1 MQISVIHP
9 RELGEPELARWRK
22 FQEADPEQDN
32 PFLSA
37 EFVQTVAEL
46 RPYVRVAV
54 VEDGSGI
61 GGFFP
66 FERHRLGIGRPV
78 AAGLT
83 DLQGMVY
90 AAGLELDA
98 ARLLRA
104 SRLSAWEFDHLHVGQ
119 PMFAPY
125 HGSRHPS
132 PVIDLDEGYD
142 SYLAGLRRRSPTTHR
157 MTRYKRNR
165 LGREVGEVRHV
176 AESSDTA
183 ALGELLRWKS
193 AQYRRT
199 GRADRFAH
207 PWIVE
212 LVERLHAQRTDRFA
226 GSLSLLYAGDEV
238 VAGHFGLRTASQLC
252 TWFPA
257 YDPRFGKYSPGL
269 LQHLGMAEDFAA
281 MGLRFIDM
289 GRGEKDY
296 KESLKTRDL
305 QVAEGRVARATPGAA
320 AHWLVRVPPRALRNT
335 VLATPFLR
343 DQADRVLR
351 TYARLTKGDQTG

>member
-9 RELGEPELARWRK
+9 SELGEAELARWRK
-22 FQEADPEQDN
+22 FQDADPEQDN
-32 PFLSA
+32 PFLCP
-37 EFVQTVAEL
+37 EFVQTVGEL

-61 GGFFP
+61 AAFFP
-66 FERHRLGIGRPV
+66 FEKHGLGIGRPV

-90 AAGLELDA
+90 AAGLDLDA
-98 ARLLRA
+98 VRLLRA
-104 SRLSAWEFDHLHVGQ
+104 AGLSAWEFDHLHVGQ
-119 PMFAPY
+119 PMFARY
-125 HGSRHPS
+125 HHSRHPS
-132 PVIDLDEGYD
+132 PVIDLAEGYD
-142 SYLAGLRRRSPTTHR
+142 AYLAGLRRRSPTTHR

-183 ALGELLRWKS
+183 ALRALLDWKS

-199 GRADRFAH
+199 GRSDRFAH

-212 LVERLHAQRTDRFA
+212 LVERLHAIRTDRFA
-226 GSLSLLYAGDEV
+226 GSLSLLYAGEEV
-238 VAGHFGLRTASQLC
+238 VAGHFGLRTGSQLC

-257 YDPRFGKYSPGL
+257 YDTRFGKYSPGL

-281 MGLRFIDM
+281 MGLRLIDM

-305 QVAEGRVARATPGAA
+305 QVAEGRVARLTPGAA
-320 AHWLVRVPPRALRNT
+320 AHWAIRVPPRTLRNVVLANPALRD
-335 VLATPFLR
+335 R
-343 DQADRVLR
+343 ADWVLR
-351 TYARLTKGDQTG
+351 TYARLVNK